1 MTEQATPLHEDEV
14 KGATGDVSLPNMTEP
29 NGSPL

>member
-1 MTEQATPLHEDEV
+1 LHEDEV